1 MCDRQVLEKIP
12 EALPEGLL
20 QRLDPCFIAGERC
33 FEERVIQRFKRG
45 VVTVTEVVEFVHG
58 SFVNVQKIIAE
69 NASQD
74 NI

>member
-1 MCDRQVLEKIP
+1 M
-12 EALPEGLL
+12 